1 MLKIAN
7 EIIKEFGLEALPP
20 EEQQAMIE
28 KFSDVVM
35 QAVFARCITQ
45 LTEEQKDQ
53 LDAVLEKDPEN
64 PDVIFDFF
72 IEHIPNFESI
82 VQQQMNH
89 VRERAKVVRA
99 E

>member
-7 EIIKEFGLEALPP
+7 DIIKEFGLEGLPP
-20 EEQQAMIE
+20 EEQQAMVE

-35 QAVFARCITQ
+35 QAVLARGLTQ

-53 LDAVLEKDPEN
+53 LDAALEKAPEN
-64 PDVIFDFF
+64 SDIIFDFF
-72 IEHIPNFESI
+72 VEHLPNFEAI
-82 VQQQMNH
+82 VKQQVDH